1 MARHGDE
8 GRALVR
14 ELPRDGFIPSLRRQ
28 QVLPASLSLILALAL
43 ALAAAASRATAERLV
58 ERLAER
64 LAERRLEVPRGRVRP
79 VYHARGRGGPKASA
93 APVEMEC
100 VECLVAPVPAQPL
113 IEARAHA
120 QSDDHVGFKELFVGE
135 REEWARM
142 GCAARRPSIEVG
154 SMVAA
159 WPALGHEGLRPAV
172 AQRRL
177 DLREWG

>member
-28 QVLPASLSLILALAL
+28 QVLPASLSLILALAF

-142 GCAARRPSIEVG
+142 GCAARRPSIEIG